1 MNYVIVHKISMFK
14 TYHFKSSNISI
25 IRNTKITDLNI
36 NYLLY
41 YKMISLQKY
50 RSTNDMVFRKLLK
63 TAYSYDC
70 IFHYLFRYRYTYIFS
85 VCFVQ
90 PTFNSQTVL
99 LRGYIFDYF
108 SITYMHIQSGSR
120 RKQNKLV
127 V

>member
-1 MNYVIVHKISMFK
+1 MLEYIKFQSLK
-14 TYHFKSSNISI
+14 TYHFKSSNISVCRYHMI
-25 IRNTKITDLNI
+25 IFDSNI
-36 NYLLY
+36 NYLPSL
-41 YKMISLQKY
+41 KMISLQKY
-50 RSTNDMVFRKLLK
+50 WSTNDMVFRKLLK

-70 IFHYLFRYRYTYIFS
+70 ILHYLFRYRYTYIFS